1 MRFGVSILALSA
13 GVSTGFSAGISAGT
27 AWGQAAG
34 EFELGTIVLE
44 AGAKEAGEGKD
55 VEVTAEDLNRIQPA
69 DLQDLFK
76 GEPTVQVGSSIPM
89 SQKVYVNGVEETN
102 LAVTVDGSRQNN
114 KIFHHNATTLIDP
127 ALLKSVRVAP
137 GVAPADAGPGA
148 MAGSIAY
155 ETRDVGDMLSE
166 GDDFGGFLSSSYES
180 NGNIFTNAASVF
192 GRQGGFEAL
201 GYLKYAT
208 GGDREDGGG
217 NDILASGTDLLS
229 GLVKLAYEAE
239 SGHRIELSYERVN
252 DDDARPYRGNLSA
265 ITAGRP
271 VPATRRYDL
280 DRQNVVLSY
289 STTQPTEFWNP
300 TARIAYS
307 VTDLAT
313 IDYPNA
319 LVNETTY
326 GMTDS
331 LNGEISNQ
339 FSLGSGTVDVGLDF
353 YEDSARIDYR
363 SLDTPA
369 WNYETGEAARNIGLF
384 VQARFDLSERAR
396 VSFGGRHDWH
406 RFEGVDGSTSDSS
419 GFSGNLSGEYDLSQ
433 AVTLAAGYSHVWA
446 GPTLAENYIANPG
459 WTYPAEGLRSMEA
472 DNIYVAL
479 GAELGAW
486 SLRAKLFQTEIENAR
501 TPSYGGGAD
510 LYSDVETRGYELS
523 VGYSWGAGFAR
534 LAFADI
540 DTEINDQPADSDL
553 GRYLTTPIGQILS
566 LAVAHEFAG
575 TGLRVGGDA
584 QVVFS
589 EVSYDPYSGTAG
601 QPLDGYE
608 VVNAFLEYQPRGMEN
623 VTIRGEVN
631 NLFDAEYVSRATY
644 GQEFG
649 TVVPLNEPGRSF
661 KIEARVS
668 F

>member
-1 MRFGVSILALSA
+1 MNY
-13 GVSTGFSAGISAGT
+13 GISALAFGAAMTAGT
-27 AWGQAAG
+27 AWGQSG
-34 EFELGTIVLE
+34 EYDLGTIVLE
-44 AGAKEAGEGKD
+44 TEAREAGEGKD
-55 VEVTAEDLNRIQPA
+55 VDVSPDDLGRIQPV

-76 GEPTVQVGSSIPM
+76 GEPTVQVGSSLPM

-102 LAVTVDGSRQNN
+102 LAVTIDGSRQNN

-127 ALLKSVRVAP
+127 ALLKSVRVSP

-155 ETRDVGDMLSE
+155 ETRDVGDMLGQ
-166 GDDFGGFLSSSYES
+166 GDDFGGFFTSGYES
-180 NGNIFTNAASVF
+180 NGNIFTNSGSLY

-208 GGDREDGGG
+208 GGTREDGAGQ
-217 NDILASGTDLLS
+217 DILASGTDLLS
-229 GLVKLAYEAE
+229 GLVKFAYEAPT
-239 SGHRIELSYERVN
+239 GDRIELSYERVN
-252 DDDARPYRGNLSA
+252 DDAARPYRGNLSV

-280 DRQNVVLSY
+280 DRQNIVLSY
-289 STTQPTEFWNP
+289 SDTSPTEFWNP

-319 LVNETTY
+319 LVNETTF

-331 LNGEISNQ
+331 LNGALSNQ
-339 FSLGSGTVDVGLDF
+339 FTLGSGTVDVGLDF

-369 WNYETGEAARNIGLF
+369 WNYETGEGARNIGLF
-384 VQARFDLSERAR
+384 VQARFDVSDRAR

-406 RFEGVDGSTSDSS
+406 RFEGVDGSTSDTS
-419 GFSGNLSGEYDLSQ
+419 GFSGNFSGEYDLSE
-433 AVTLAAGYSHVWA
+433 AVTLAAGYAHVWA
-446 GPTLAENYIANPG
+446 GPSLAENYIANPG
-459 WTYPAEGLRSMEA
+459 WAYPAEGLRAMTSE
-472 DNIYVAL
+472 NIYVAL
-479 GAELGAW
+479 GAEFGAW
-486 SLRAKLFQTEIENAR
+486 SMKAKLFQTEIDDAR
-501 TPSYGGGAD
+501 TPSYGGGPA
-510 LYSDVETRGYELS
+510 LYTDMETRGYELS
-523 VGYSWGAGFAR
+523 LGYSWGAGFAR

-540 DTEINDQPADSDL
+540 EAEIDDQPADSDL

-589 EVSYDPYSGTAG
+589 EASYDPYSGTAG
-601 QPLDGYE
+601 QRLDGYE
-608 VVNAFLEYQPRGMEN
+608 VVNAFVEYQPRQMQN

-631 NLFDAEYVSRATY
+631 NLFDEDYVSRATY
-644 GQEFG
+644 GQEYG